1 MWTIPLLYDLNRC
14 FTRWSHICLLSIHN
28 IVFARLLAQI
38 IRLWAHILDYPI
50 KTIHLDNTDE
60 FTSQTFINYCMSIRI
75 NIEHIIVHTH
85 TQNGLTKSF
94 IKSFQL
100 IARPIL
106 MKTKLPTSAWGILP
120 FTTCAWKT
128 TKYLSFMNLWL
139 CSIFT
144 NCTYTMH

>member
-14 FTRWSHICLLSIHN
+14 FIRWSHICLLSIHN

-75 NIEHIIVHTH
+75 NIEHSIVHTH

-106 MKTKLPTSAWGILP
+106 MKTKLPTSAWGHAIMHV
-120 FTTCAWKT
+120 TTLVRIWPT
-128 TKYLSFMNLWL
+128 TYHEYSY
-139 CSIFT
+139 S
-144 NCTYTMH
+144 